1 MAQNW
6 TRDEE
11 ILALYAYCHVPFN
24 KASNTNDWIVRIAK
38 LIGRTPAAVKM
49 KIGNLGAF
57 DPQLKA
63 KGIIGLTSTSRLD
76 KEIWNEYYGHWDK
89 LAYDAELLLA
99 KFENR
104 KIEEI
109 LELPAGEEVL
119 AQAKRRINQSFFRSA
134 VLSSYNNTCCI
145 SGITNPCLLEACHIV
160 AWSEDAAL
168 RTNPKNGLCLN
179 PTFHKAYDNLLISI
193 TPDYILKVS
202 ESFIVSTSETSFADY
217 LKSRNDCKIIIPDR
231 FMPSPEY
238 LEQHYNKYIKVI

>member
-1 MAQNW
+1 MHKW

-24 KASNTNDWIVRIAK
+24 KASNTNAWIVRIAK

-63 KGIIGLTSTSRLD
+63 KGIVGLTSTSRLD
-76 KEIWNEYYGHWDK
+76 KQIWEEYYGHWDK
-89 LAYDAELLLA
+89 LAYDAEIRLA
-99 KFENR
+99 K
-104 KIEEI
+104 
-109 LELPAGEEVL
+109 LEHRQLEEVL
-119 AQAKRRINQSFFRSA
+119 NQPKGEDVMVMTKSRINQSFFRSA

-145 SGITNPCLLEACHIV
+145 SGITHPHLLEACHIV

-168 RTNPKNGLCLN
+168 RTDPMNGLCLS
-179 PTFHKAYDNLLISI
+179 PTFHKAYDDLLISI

-202 ESFIVSTSETSFADY
+202 DSFKDSASESSFADY
-217 LKSRNDCKIIIPDR
+217 LNSKDNSKIILPDR
-231 FMPSPEY
+231 FIPRKEY
-238 LEQHYNKYIKVI
+238 LDQHYNKFIKAS